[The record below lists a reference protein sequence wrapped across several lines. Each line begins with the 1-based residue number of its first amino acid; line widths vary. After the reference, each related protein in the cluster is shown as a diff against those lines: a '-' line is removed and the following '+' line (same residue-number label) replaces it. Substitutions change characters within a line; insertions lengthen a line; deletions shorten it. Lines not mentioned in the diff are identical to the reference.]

1 VRMGQAAA
9 SAYVSF
15 EDYLEAEALAAVDA
29 PKREWFD
36 GDVYTRSRGTP
47 EHGRL
52 TSRATSVLGSALP
65 ATCQVYSSDTM
76 LFIEAVNLATYA
88 DLSVMCGPLET
99 ITVRKHGKSL
109 GQAVTNP
116 VVLVEVL
123 SESTERYDRDRKF
136 QAYSQIASLRED
148 VLISQDTPRIKCSDA
163 STTGRHGGQGVVTG
177 ARRDDDRGP
186 ARTRPGH
193 VSPVL
198 GRAQYELGVEEARGD
213 QARRAG
219 RSPDAFSPDLS

>member
-1 VRMGQAAA
+1 MGQAAA

-15 EDYLEAEALAAVDA
+15 EDYFEAEVRAAADA

-36 GDVYTRSRGTP
+36 GVVYAMSRGTP

-52 TSRATSVLGSALP
+52 TSRATIVLGGALP

-76 LFIEAVNLATYA
+76 LFIEAADLATYA
-88 DLSVMCGPLET
+88 DLSVVCGQLET

-116 VVLVEVL
+116 TVLVEVL

-136 QAYSQIASLRED
+136 QAYAQIASLREY
-148 VLISQDTPRIKCSDA
+148 VLISQDMPQIE
-163 STTGRHGGQGVVTG
+163 VF
-177 ARRDDDRGP
+177 
-186 ARTRPGH
+186 
-193 VSPVL
+193 
-198 GRAQYELGVEEARGD
+198 
-213 QARRAG
+213 RRADNWAG
-219 RSPDAFSPDLS
+219 AAATGGMTIMVHGVAIEVDRVYGTR